1 MSTENVG
8 GRAKQST
15 EQVLEFL
22 YDKTSIRLDYVLTHS
37 LTQAEWQILAQTK
50 KKKLNN
56 NNHENSGENVTTYT
70 GESDVLI
77 VVKGMNN
84 P

>member
-1 MSTENVG
+1 M
-8 GRAKQST
+8 
-15 EQVLEFL
+15 
-22 YDKTSIRLDYVLTHS
+22 LTHS

-56 NNHENSGENVTTYT
+56 NNHENSGENVRTYA

-84 P
+84 PWPT